1 MLRLTSIAIVL
12 FISVK
17 ALGQEKLFLWPEGF
31 VPNQEVS
38 QEKEKITK
46 ADIIIIENVQNP
58 SIEIYLPSKSI
69 RTGKAVVICPGGAY
83 GFLAYDWEGTDFA
96 KALNAKGIAAFVL
109 KYRLPTSA
117 SIIDPKWAPLQDVQ
131 RAMRLVRSH
140 AKRWDIDPTKVG
152 IMGFSAGGHLA
163 STLGTHYN
171 RETLDRLKDT
181 IDSLSARPD
190 FMALIY
196 PVITF
201 DKKHYHGGSKN
212 NLIGKNASTDL
223 VNEFSNNLHVN
234 SNTPPSF
241 LVHSADDKA
250 VPVANSLLFYS
261 ALIKNGVSAEMHLY
275 PRGGHGFAL
284 ARGKGSLEDWPQL
297 LFNWIHE
304 LN

>member
-1 MLRLTSIAIVL
+1 MLRLISIAIVL

-250 VPVANSLLFYS
+250 VPIANSLLFYS

-275 PRGGHGFAL
+275 PGGGHGFAL

>member
-1 MLRLTSIAIVL
+1 MLRLISIAIVL

-131 RAMRLVRSH
+131 RAIRLVRSH

-212 NLIGKNASTDL
+212 NLIGKYASTDL
-223 VNEFSNNLHVN
+223 VNEFSNNLNVN

-250 VPVANSLLFYS
+250 VPIANSLLFYS

>member
-1 MLRLTSIAIVL
+1 MLRLISIAIVL

-131 RAMRLVRSH
+131 RAIRLVRSH

-212 NLIGKNASTDL
+212 NLIGKYASTDL
-223 VNEFSNNLHVN
+223 VNEFSNNLNVN

-250 VPVANSLLFYS
+250 VPIANSLLFYS

-275 PRGGHGFAL
+275 PRGEHGFAL

>member
-1 MLRLTSIAIVL
+1 MLRLISIAIVL

-131 RAMRLVRSH
+131 RAIRLVRSH

-250 VPVANSLLFYS
+250 VPIANSLLFYS

>member
-1 MLRLTSIAIVL
+1 
-12 FISVK
+12 
-17 ALGQEKLFLWPEGF
+17 
-31 VPNQEVS
+31 
-38 QEKEKITK
+38 
-46 ADIIIIENVQNP
+46 
-58 SIEIYLPSKSI
+58 
-69 RTGKAVVICPGGAY
+69 
-83 GFLAYDWEGTDFA
+83 
-96 KALNAKGIAAFVL
+96 
-109 KYRLPTSA
+109 
-117 SIIDPKWAPLQDVQ
+117 
-131 RAMRLVRSH
+131 MRLVRSH

-171 RETLDRLKDT
+171 RETLVRLKDT
-181 IDSLSARPD
+181 IDRLSARPD

-212 NLIGKNASTDL
+212 NLIGKNSSTDL

-241 LVHSADDKA
+241 LVHSADDKV
-250 VPVANSLLFYS
+250 VPIANSLLFYS

-284 ARGKGSLEDWPQL
+284 ARGKRSLEDWPQL

-304 LN
+304 LY

>member
-1 MLRLTSIAIVL
+1 MFRLISIVFIL
-12 FISVK
+12 FNYIEIHS
-17 ALGQEKLFLWPEGF
+17 QEKLLLWPKGL
-31 VPNQEVS
+31 VPNQEIG
-38 QEKEKITK
+38 QEKEKITET
-46 ADIIIIENVQNP
+46 DILKIENVQNP

-69 RTGKAVVICPGGAY
+69 RTGKAVVICPGGGY
-83 GFLAYDWEGTDFA
+83 SFLAYDWEGTDFA

-117 SIIDPKWAPLQDVQ
+117 TIIDPKWAPLQDAQ
-131 RAMRLVRSH
+131 RAIRLVRYY
-140 AKRWDIDPTKVG
+140 AKKWDINPTQVG

-163 STLGTHYN
+163 SSLGTHYN
-171 RETLDRLKDT
+171 KKTVADSKDA
-181 IDSLSARPD
+181 IDVLSARPD

-201 DKKHYHGGSKN
+201 DKKHYHAGSKN
-212 NLIGKNASTDL
+212 NLIGLNASADL
-223 VNEFSNNLHVN
+223 VNKFSNNLHVD

-241 LVHSADDKA
+241 LIHSADDKT
-250 VPVANSLLFYS
+250 VPVENSLMFYN

-284 ARGKGSLEDWPQL
+284 AKGRGYLENWPHL
-297 LFNWIHE
+297 LFNWILE

>member
-1 MLRLTSIAIVL
+1 MLRLISIAIVL

-250 VPVANSLLFYS
+250 VPIANSLLFYS

>member
-1 MLRLTSIAIVL
+1 MLRLISIAIVL

-96 KALNAKGIAAFVL
+96 KALNTEGIAAFVL

-212 NLIGKNASTDL
+212 NLIGKNASNDL

>member
-1 MLRLTSIAIVL
+1 MLRLISIAIVL

>member
-1 MLRLTSIAIVL
+1 MLRLISIAFFL

-17 ALGQEKLFLWPEGF
+17 ARGQEKLLLWPEGF
-31 VPNQEVS
+31 VPNQKVG
-38 QEKEKITK
+38 QEKERITET
-46 ADIIIIENVQNP
+46 DIVRIENVQNP

-69 RTGKAVVICPGGAY
+69 RTGKAVVIFPGGGY
-83 GFLAYDWEGTDFA
+83 RFLAYDWEGTDFA
-96 KALNAKGIAAFVL
+96 KALNASGIAAFVL
-109 KYRLPTSA
+109 KYRLPTSE
-117 SIIDPKWAPLQDVQ
+117 SIIDPKWAPLQDAQ
-131 RAMRLVRSH
+131 RAIRLVRFH
-140 AKRWDIDPTKVG
+140 AKKWSVDPTKVG

-163 STLGTHYN
+163 STLGTHYD
-171 RETLDRLKDT
+171 RETLVHSKDT
-181 IDSLSARPD
+181 IDRFNARPD

-212 NLIGKNASTDL
+212 NLIGPNASADL
-223 VNEFSNNLHVN
+223 VDKFSNDLNVN
-234 SNTPPSF
+234 PNTPPAF

-250 VPVANSLLFYS
+250 VPIANSLLFYN

-275 PRGGHGFAL
+275 PKGGHGYAL
-284 ARGKGSLEDWPQL
+284 ARGKGSLKDWPQL

>member
-1 MLRLTSIAIVL
+1 MLRLISIAFFL

-17 ALGQEKLFLWPEGF
+17 AQGQEKLLLWTEGV
-31 VPNQEVS
+31 VPNQKVS
-38 QEKEKITK
+38 QEKERITET
-46 ADIIIIENVQNP
+46 DIVRIENVQNP

-69 RTGKAVVICPGGAY
+69 RTGKAVIIFPGGGY
-83 GFLAYDWEGTDFA
+83 RFLAYDWEGTDFA
-96 KALNAKGIAAFVL
+96 KALNASGIAAFVL
-109 KYRLPTSA
+109 KYRLPTSE
-117 SIIDPKWAPLQDVQ
+117 SIIDPKWAPLQDAQ
-131 RAMRLVRSH
+131 RAIRLVRFH
-140 AKRWDIDPTKVG
+140 AKKWSIDPNKVG

-163 STLGTHYN
+163 STLGTHYD
-171 RETLDRLKDT
+171 RETLVHSKDS
-181 IDSLSARPD
+181 IDHFNARPD

-212 NLIGKNASTDL
+212 NLIGPNASADL
-223 VNEFSNNLHVN
+223 VYEFSNDLNVN
-234 SNTPPSF
+234 PNTPPAF

-250 VPVANSLLFYS
+250 VPIANSLLFYN

-275 PRGGHGFAL
+275 PKGGHGYAL

>member
-1 MLRLTSIAIVL
+1 MLRLISIAIVL

-96 KALNAKGIAAFVL
+96 KALNAEGIAAFVL

-131 RAMRLVRSH
+131 RAIRLVRSH

-171 RETLDRLKDT
+171 RETLVRLKDT
-181 IDSLSARPD
+181 IDRLSARPD

-223 VNEFSNNLHVN
+223 VNEFSNNLNVN

>member
-1 MLRLTSIAIVL
+1 MLRLISIAIVL

-96 KALNAKGIAAFVL
+96 KALNAEGIAAFVL

-250 VPVANSLLFYS
+250 VPIANSLLFYS

>member
-1 MLRLTSIAIVL
+1 
-12 FISVK
+12 
-17 ALGQEKLFLWPEGF
+17 
-31 VPNQEVS
+31 
-38 QEKEKITK
+38 
-46 ADIIIIENVQNP
+46 
-58 SIEIYLPSKSI
+58 
-69 RTGKAVVICPGGAY
+69 
-83 GFLAYDWEGTDFA
+83 
-96 KALNAKGIAAFVL
+96 
-109 KYRLPTSA
+109 
-117 SIIDPKWAPLQDVQ
+117 
-131 RAMRLVRSH
+131 MRLVRSH

-171 RETLDRLKDT
+171 RETLVRLKDT

-250 VPVANSLLFYS
+250 VPIANSLLFYN

-275 PRGGHGFAL
+275 PKGGHGL
-284 ARGKGSLEDWPQL
+284 SL
-297 LFNWIHE
+297 IHI
-304 LN
+304 

>member
-1 MLRLTSIAIVL
+1 
-12 FISVK
+12 
-17 ALGQEKLFLWPEGF
+17 
-31 VPNQEVS
+31 
-38 QEKEKITK
+38 
-46 ADIIIIENVQNP
+46 
-58 SIEIYLPSKSI
+58 
-69 RTGKAVVICPGGAY
+69 
-83 GFLAYDWEGTDFA
+83 
-96 KALNAKGIAAFVL
+96 
-109 KYRLPTSA
+109 
-117 SIIDPKWAPLQDVQ
+117 
-131 RAMRLVRSH
+131 MRLVRSH

-212 NLIGKNASTDL
+212 NLIGPNASADL
-223 VNEFSNNLHVN
+223 VDEFSNDLNVN
-234 SNTPPSF
+234 PNTPPTF

-250 VPVANSLLFYS
+250 VPIANSLLFYN

-275 PRGGHGFAL
+275 PKGGHGYAL
-284 ARGKGSLEDWPQL
+284 ARGKGSLEYWPQL

>member
-1 MLRLTSIAIVL
+1 MPFS
-12 FISVK
+12 F
-17 ALGQEKLFLWPEGF
+17 LFLLKRKDRKNYCFGPEGF
-31 VPNQEVS
+31 VPNQKVS
-38 QEKEKITK
+38 QEKEKITET
-46 ADIIIIENVQNP
+46 DIVRIENVQNP

-69 RTGKAVVICPGGAY
+69 RTGKAVVIFPGGGY
-83 GFLAYDWEGTDFA
+83 RFLAYDWEGTDFA
-96 KALNAKGIAAFVL
+96 KALNASGIAAFVL
-109 KYRLPTSA
+109 KYRLPTSE
-117 SIIDPKWAPLQDVQ
+117 SIIDPKWAPLQDAQ
-131 RAMRLVRSH
+131 RAIRLVRFH
-140 AKRWDIDPTKVG
+140 AKKWNIDPTKVG

-163 STLGTHYN
+163 STLGTHYD
-171 RETLDRLKDT
+171 RETLVHSKDT
-181 IDSLSARPD
+181 IDRFNARPD

-212 NLIGKNASTDL
+212 NLIGPNASDDL
-223 VNEFSNNLHVN
+223 VDEFSNDLNVN
-234 SNTPPSF
+234 PNTPPAF

-250 VPVANSLLFYS
+250 VPIANSLLFYN

-275 PRGGHGFAL
+275 PKGGHGYAL

>member
-1 MLRLTSIAIVL
+1 MIRLISIVFFFFFYTKIT
-12 FISVK
+12 
-17 ALGQEKLFLWPEGF
+17 GQEKVLLWTDGI
-31 VPNQEVS
+31 VPNQEIG
-38 QEKEKITK
+38 QEKERITET
-46 ADIIIIENVQNP
+46 DIIRIENVQTP

-69 RTGKAVVICPGGAY
+69 RTGKAMIICPGGGY
-83 GFLAYDWEGTDFA
+83 ESLSYDWEGTDFA

-109 KYRLPTSA
+109 KYRLPISA
-117 SIIDPKWAPLQDVQ
+117 TIIDPKWAPLQDAQ
-131 RAMRLVRSH
+131 RAIRLVRAH
-140 AKRWDIDPTKVG
+140 AKKWGIDPTKVG

-171 RETLDRLKDT
+171 KETLAGSKDPV
-181 IDSLSARPD
+181 DALSARPD

-201 DKKHYHGGSKN
+201 DKKHYHAGSKN
-212 NLIGKNASTDL
+212 ALIGTNASADL

-241 LVHSADDKA
+241 LVHSADDKG
-250 VPVANSLLFYS
+250 VPIANSLLFYE

-275 PRGGHGFAL
+275 PYGGHGFAL
-284 ARGKGSLEDWPQL
+284 ARGKGSLEDWPLL
-297 LFNWIHE
+297 LFNWILE

>member
-1 MLRLTSIAIVL
+1 MLRLISIAIVL

-96 KALNAKGIAAFVL
+96 KALNAEGIAAFVL

-131 RAMRLVRSH
+131 RAIRLVRSH

-212 NLIGKNASTDL
+212 NLIGKYASTDL
-223 VNEFSNNLHVN
+223 VNEFSNNLNVN

-250 VPVANSLLFYS
+250 VPIANSLLFYS